1 MLVHTVYFWLKPELT
16 PAQRAD
22 FQRGV
27 ESLAA
32 IQSVEKVYIGKP
44 AATGK
49 RPVIDDSYSC
59 AATVLFQ
66 DVTGHD
72 AYQVDAIHL
81 AFVNTFKTHW
91 ARVLIYDAE

>member
-1 MLVHTVYFWLKPELT
+1 M
-16 PAQRAD
+16 
-22 FQRGV
+22 
-27 ESLAA
+27 
-32 IQSVEKVYIGKP
+32 
-44 AATGK
+44 
-49 RPVIDDSYSC
+49 IDDSYSC

-72 AYQVDAIHL
+72 AYQVDPIHL